1 VSSITRPASI
11 RVLVAEDHT
20 IVREGLKALLSQADG
35 LEEVGEASDGLVAVA
50 EARRLAPD
58 VVVMD
63 LSMPS
68 LNGVDATRAIKEQRP
83 ETAIVVLSMHGSEE
97 FVRPAVRAGARAY
110 LVKGS
115 GMSELIAAIRAVAR
129 GEALFSPQISK
140 LMLDSPRLLDGH
152 GPGELTSRERQ
163 VLQLVAE
170 GRSSADIAGLL
181 HLSIKT
187 VENHRSRL
195 MFKLSAHNVAG
206 LVRHA
211 VRMGLVPPEP

>member
-1 VSSITRPASI
+1 VSSVTQPGSI

-35 LEEVGEASDGLVAVA
+35 IEVVGEASDGFVAVA

-115 GMSELIAAIRAVAR
+115 GMSELVAAIRAVAR
-129 GEALFSPQISK
+129 GDAVFSPQISK
-140 LMLDSPRLLDGH
+140 LMLDSPRLLDDER
-152 GPGELTSRERQ
+152 PGELTSRERQ

-170 GRSSADIAGLL
+170 GRSSADIASLL

-195 MFKLSAHNVAG
+195 MFKLGTHNVAG

-211 VRMGLVPPEP
+211 VRLGLVPPEP